1 MTPKNLQGGT
11 VRIADTLI
19 ARWNEA
25 AAPPKKKKRATLARK
40 ARRKKAHAAEPVSR
54 TMKSPCEDAA

>member
-1 MTPKNLQGGT
+1 MTSKNLQGGT

-40 ARRKKAHAAEPVSR
+40 AGRKKAHAAEPVSR
-54 TMKSPCEDAA
+54 TMKNPFEVGL